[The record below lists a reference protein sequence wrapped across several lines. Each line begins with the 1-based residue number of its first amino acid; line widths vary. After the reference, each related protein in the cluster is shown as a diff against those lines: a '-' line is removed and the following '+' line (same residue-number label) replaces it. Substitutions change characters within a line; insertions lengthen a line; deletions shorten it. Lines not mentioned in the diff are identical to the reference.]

1 MNANDIT
8 LSHLGTLNLS
18 RLGDDRPAGL
28 LITSLP
34 VPRGADQNFSLAGHA
49 THVKPLGC
57 WSDASSNDPRRL
69 LLIADAEGDAP
80 ATIGVTRAQ
89 PTSTPAQVLPSAEMD
104 MFAHSHETV
113 SMYWERHT
121 LKIEW
126 QGRWIG
132 LAMGMRVRGE
142 VHWWEH
148 ANMVI
153 LSESNSCRE
162 VEMGGTI
169 PYELTSAEMF
179 EQFKG
184 KDNPYHHHHN
194 WLNGHIYARLH
205 ANGVCEIYAR
215 HINSRFFDEGRD
227 LQDAVP
233 VVGIR
238 TAASEDELS
247 TACGVWDGTQQD
259 LSIGGVRFDLT
270 DAAHL
275 ATPQQPGALA
285 QADGFLVWQPYQGV
299 EVYGGDYAEKRTG
312 DPYMWHAEQQIIP
325 KGMARTLR
333 LSLSLNDDRAPRIAR
348 YVAPAWWYGVCEE
361 FLPEPLLPV
370 SNEYDLTINSAR
382 SWFRK
387 YMVQGGFEDG
397 TIPNK
402 HNGDPQE
409 RQTAATE
416 GDLPGALLMASFL
429 DGDATDYDFA
439 LRACY
444 SFTDILVDHATKT
457 VRMQDYVPPAVALPL
472 QRIHGCLAAWL
483 ETGDLFCLQTARA
496 VIETAYWWHKNSWPR
511 MGVGRDASFVHGAML
526 LYRYLGDRHFLELAR
541 DTISDVGASQWPVGS
556 FGDQGGGAGIHG
568 DAAYIAKPWM
578 GWLATMGVLDYLEH
592 FPDDEAALVIV
603 RKFVDWLMSERAL
616 RTRNDVTTMGW
627 TYQHQFKGKERPGVT
642 ITEGPTTGAHLFH
655 FDYMARL
662 LSYFSFRDG
671 DPEYFDAFAQSY
683 IGYGPERI
691 AGYWEC
697 TATLYFLPWLQAKL
711 WNARLTE
718 NGVEVQPSYFGPR
731 TPQSAKILAP
741 NGELELSWSDDEKVI
756 APEGVLVKP
765 QEPTEHQLTIE

>member
-1 MNANDIT
+1 
-8 LSHLGTLNLS
+8 
-18 RLGDDRPAGL
+18 
-28 LITSLP
+28 
-34 VPRGADQNFSLAGHA
+34 
-49 THVKPLGC
+49 
-57 WSDASSNDPRRL
+57 
-69 LLIADAEGDAP
+69 
-80 ATIGVTRAQ
+80 
-89 PTSTPAQVLPSAEMD
+89 MD
-104 MFAHSHETV
+104 MFAHSQETV
-113 SMYWERHT
+113 TMYWERHT

-126 QGRWIG
+126 QGRWIS

-148 ANMVI
+148 SHLVV
-153 LSESNSCRE
+153 LSESDCCRE
-162 VEMGGTI
+162 VEMGGAI
-169 PYELTSAEMF
+169 PYDLTSAQMF
-179 EQFKG
+179 EQFKD

-227 LQDAVP
+227 LEDAVP

-259 LSIGGVRFDLT
+259 LSIGGVRFVLT

-275 ATPQQPGALA
+275 ATPQQPGELDEV
-285 QADGFLVWQPYQGV
+285 DGFLVWQPYQGV
-299 EVYGGDYAEKRTG
+299 ELYGGPLAEKRTG
-312 DPYMWHAEQQIIP
+312 DAYIWHAEQRIIP

-333 LSLSLNDDRAPRIAR
+333 FSFSLNDARPPRVAR
-348 YVAPAWWYGVCEE
+348 YVAAAWWYGVCEE

-370 SNEYDLTINSAR
+370 SNEYDLAINSAR
-382 SWFRK
+382 NWFRK

-397 TIPNK
+397 TIPNE
-402 HNGDPQE
+402 HSGDPQE
-409 RQTAATE
+409 RHTAATE
-416 GDLPGALLMASFL
+416 GDLPGALLMASFRT
-429 DGDATDYDFA
+429 GDAIDYDFA

-511 MGVGRDASFVHGAML
+511 RGVGRDASFVHGAML

-556 FGDQGGGAGIHG
+556 FGDQGGGAGVHG

-578 GWLATMGVLDYLEH
+578 GWLATMGVLDYLQH
-592 FPDDEAALVIV
+592 TPDDQEALAIE
-603 RKFVDWLMSERAL
+603 RKFVDWLMSERAP
-616 RTRNDVTTMGW
+616 RSRNNGTAVGW
-627 TYQHQFKGKERPGVT
+627 TYMHQFKGKERPGVT
-642 ITEGPTTGAHLFH
+642 ITEGPTLGMHLFH

-683 IGYGPERI
+683 IGRGPDRT

-711 WNARLTE
+711 WNARLTK

-731 TPQSAKILAP
+731 TPGTAKVLSPDGEVELNWTDDGKLEAPPGILVRSSEGQLKDVSAAP
-741 NGELELSWSDDEKVI
+741 GRGD
-756 APEGVLVKP
+756 
-765 QEPTEHQLTIE
+765 